1 MRKTVVITLTPDM
14 FEEIEKRRKPLM
26 VPRSAFI
33 EMLLRKA
40 LRKPIKERKEED
52 MVVENGN

>member
-1 MRKTVVITLTPDM
+1 
-14 FEEIEKRRKPLM
+14 M

-52 MVVENGN
+52 MVVENES